1 MTLGRSLLWFI
12 IGVIWVC
19 AAFAIVYAQN
29 SELEQR
35 ATGETPWQTTKRA
48 S

>member
-19 AAFAIVYAQN
+19 AAFAIVYAHSGQIEQLAIE
-29 SELEQR
+29 EL
-35 ATGETPWQTTKRA
+35 TP
-48 S
+48 